1 MSQKNYRV
9 KVNANEAAI
18 LQALHVQVKPDAVAA
33 AVLQSILYQVEQ
45 QKAERQFEGTT
56 ASQGCQLS
64 FLNQLEEKEGS

>member
-18 LQALHVQVKPDAVAA
+18 LQYLHVQVKPDTVAA

-45 QKAERQFEGTT
+45 QKAERQSESTT
-56 ASQGCQLS
+56 ASQCCQLS